1 MKKKIDAYSET
12 LFHLMHFRSRQFI
25 DSKLMIGI
33 DYETFM
39 IMSCIGSHYIKH
51 NTKEGSNWDSLWEQT
66 RSKKIDK
73 LYTDKKLT
81 IFALSNIMRLPKET
95 VRRKIGKLRKK
106 KLINYTRKEG
116 LLPADKVE
124 EALKP
129 FAIKELNELSNFLKA
144 LKKHNTLNQL
154 LEFKD

>member
-1 MKKKIDAYSET
+1 
-12 LFHLMHFRSRQFI
+12 
-25 DSKLMIGI
+25 MIGI

-73 LYTDKKLT
+73 LYTEKKLT
-81 IFALSNIMRLPKET
+81 IFALANIMRLPKET
-95 VRRKIGKLRKK
+95 VRRKIGILIKK
-106 KLINYTRKEG
+106 KLINHSRKDG
-116 LLPADKVE
+116 LLPTDKVE
-124 EALKP
+124 DVIKP

-144 LKKHNTLNQL
+144 LKKHNTLDQL
-154 LEFKD
+154 LEFKE

>member
-1 MKKKIDAYSET
+1 MKKKFHAYGET
-12 LFHLMHFRSRQFI
+12 LFHLMHFRNRQYI

-81 IFALSNIMRLPKET
+81 IFEP
-95 VRRKIGKLRKK
+95 
-106 KLINYTRKEG
+106 
-116 LLPADKVE
+116 
-124 EALKP
+124 
-129 FAIKELNELSNFLKA
+129 
-144 LKKHNTLNQL
+144 HN
-154 LEFKD
+154 

>member
-12 LFHLMHFRSRQFI
+12 LFHLMHFRNRQFI

-81 IFALSNIMRLPKET
+81 IFVLANIMRLPKET
-95 VRRKIGKLRKK
+95 VRRKVGILIKK
-106 KLINYTRKEG
+106 NSSTIQEKMVCFPLIK
-116 LLPADKVE
+116 
-124 EALKP
+124 
-129 FAIKELNELSNFLKA
+129 
-144 LKKHNTLNQL
+144 LKKQ
-154 LEFKD
+154 

>member
-12 LFHLMHFRSRQFI
+12 LFHLMHFRNRQFI

-73 LYTDKKLT
+73 LYNEKKLT
-81 IFALSNIMRLPKET
+81 IFALANIMKLPKET
-95 VRRKIGKLRKK
+95 VRRKVGILIKK
-106 KLINYTRKEG
+106 NSLTIQEKMVCFPLIK
-116 LLPADKVE
+116 
-124 EALKP
+124 
-129 FAIKELNELSNFLKA
+129 S
-144 LKKHNTLNQL
+144 KKQ
-154 LEFKD
+154 